1 MRGAKRGIEAALG
14 EGDWAGALER
24 IAARCAGR
32 PTRLRALPA
41 GGEGAHRGAGPYP
54 LRSMSFDERSDEVR
68 VGLGA
73 PAADGPALRCFIA
86 APSRVTVAEDED
98 NGRISV
104 LVSGVGPTRTLIE
117 VSARRRGGG
126 AFVQGEP
133 PVVFHRP
140 ALRKGARDGGSR
152 AI

>member
-1 MRGAKRGIEAALG
+1 
-14 EGDWAGALER
+14 
-24 IAARCAGR
+24 
-32 PTRLRALPA
+32 
-41 GGEGAHRGAGPYP
+41 
-54 LRSMSFDERSDEVR
+54 MSFDERSDEVR

-86 APSRVTVAEDED
+86 APSRITVAEDED
-98 NGRISV
+98 HGRISV